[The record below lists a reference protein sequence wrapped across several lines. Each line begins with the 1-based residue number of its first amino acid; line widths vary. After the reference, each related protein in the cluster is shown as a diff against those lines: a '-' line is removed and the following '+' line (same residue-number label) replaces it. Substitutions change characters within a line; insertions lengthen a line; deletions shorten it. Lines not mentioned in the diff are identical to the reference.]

1 MFLCKMELERR
12 FRLRILGRNV
22 FFGNTVRFGDVSKDS
37 VPVFRIDSCL
47 RVIRDEFLIA
57 VRDEFVSLGTE
68 FLQLS
73 MERFDLSC
81 CKRSCP
87 ACLHAGAKKSR
98 RVVSILL
105 MGLVLFVNFQGT
117 VALAEDSPLWF
128 QDGRPVAQA
137 LEAVAILEDAA
148 EEGLS
153 PRKYGADS
161 LARALAAAQ
170 GVEALSPGVIMR
182 LEQDLTDAML
192 RYFNDLHFGQV
203 DPRQIQENFTPNA
216 PDRFDPAAHLRRAVR
231 AMRLREAVAEAA
243 PQVPLYDRLRQVLTH
258 YRGLEADPVFSKLW
272 QSALPPLP
280 NGKLEIGETYA
291 GLPLVTLRLIAL
303 GDLPRETIVT
313 ERYEGHIVKG
323 IMDFQV
329 RHGLEPD
336 GVIGRK
342 TLTQLAVSPSARVRQ
357 IELSMERLRWT
368 PLLHAP
374 RMIAVNIPEHI
385 LEAYEVENGT
395 IDVQTSMRV
404 IIGNALDTR
413 TPLFDGRMRFIEFS
427 PYWNVPLSIARSE
440 VVPKILR
447 DPSYFTRQ
455 GFEFVAADGRII
467 TTLSMDDLEAVRRG
481 QMRIRQRPGPKNA
494 LGDIKFIFPNKDS
507 IFLHHTPTTHLFEK
521 QRRDLSHGCIR
532 VEDPVGLAKF
542 VLQHDQVWG
551 EERIREAMS
560 SGVSTTLRL
569 REPPQVVLAYNT
581 VQVKND
587 GRVHFFQD
595 IYGQDKLLDQ
605 ALRRSVQ
612 ASQ

>member
-1 MFLCKMELERR
+1 MF
-12 FRLRILGRNV
+12 
-22 FFGNTVRFGDVSKDS
+22 FFGNTMRSGDVSKDS
-37 VPVFRIDSCL
+37 APVFRIDSCS
-47 RVIRDEFLIA
+47 RVNRYEFLIA
-57 VRDEFVSLGTE
+57 VRDGFLSYGID
-68 FLQLS
+68 FLQMS

-81 CKRSCP
+81 CNRSCIARLP
-87 ACLHAGAKKSR
+87 AGSKKSR
-98 RVVSILL
+98 RVASILL
-105 MGLVLFVNFQGT
+105 MGLFLLASLPGAT
-117 VALAEDSPLWF
+117 ALAEDRPLWF
-128 QDGRPVAQA
+128 KGGRPVDQA
-137 LEAVAILEDAA
+137 LEAVDILADAA

-170 GVEALSPGVIMR
+170 GAEALPAGVIMR

-192 RYFNDLHFGQV
+192 RYFRDLHFGQI
-203 DPRQIQENFTPNA
+203 DPRHIQENFTPHP
-216 PDRFDPAAHLRRAVR
+216 PDRFDPKIHLLRAVHS
-231 AMRLREAVAEAA
+231 MRLREAVAEAA
-243 PQVPLYDRLRQVLTH
+243 PQVPLYDRLRRALAD
-258 YRGLEADPVFSKLW
+258 YRGLAADPVFSKLW

-280 NGKLEIGETYA
+280 DGKLEIGQTYA
-291 GLPLVTLRLIAL
+291 GMPLVTLRLIAL

-313 ERYEGHIVKG
+313 EHYEGHIVKG

-342 TLTQLAVSPSARVRQ
+342 TLAQLAVTPSGRVRQ

-374 RMIAVNIPEHI
+374 RMIAVNIPEHT

-404 IIGNALDTR
+404 IIGSALDTR

-455 GFEFVAADGRII
+455 GFELVAADGRII
-467 TTLSMDDLEAVRRG
+467 TTLSLDDLDAVRRG

>member
-1 MFLCKMELERR
+1 M
-12 FRLRILGRNV
+12 
-22 FFGNTVRFGDVSKDS
+22 
-37 VPVFRIDSCL
+37 
-47 RVIRDEFLIA
+47 
-57 VRDEFVSLGTE
+57 
-68 FLQLS
+68 
-73 MERFDLSC
+73 SC
-81 CKRSCP
+81 CNHFCP
-87 ACLHAGAKKSR
+87 TRIQAGPGSSR
-98 RVVSILL
+98 RAMSILL
-105 MGLVLFVNFQGT
+105 MGLFSLVFLQG
-117 VALAEDSPLWF
+117 AAAFAEGSQLWF
-128 QDGRPVAQA
+128 KEGRPVSEA
-137 LEAVAILEDAA
+137 LEAVAILADAA

-153 PRKYGADS
+153 PQKYGAAV
-161 LARALAAAQ
+161 LGQALEATQ
-170 GVEALSPGVIMR
+170 GDEVMPPGVIMR

-192 RYFNDLHFGQV
+192 RYFRDLHFGQI

-216 PDRFDPAAHLRRAVR
+216 PDRFDPAAHLQRALQTGR
-231 AMRLREAVAEAA
+231 MREAVAEAA
-243 PQVPLYDRLRQVLTH
+243 PQVPLYGRLRQARARYSSLA
-258 YRGLEADPVFSKLW
+258 EDPVFSKLW
-272 QSALPPLP
+272 QSPLPPLP
-280 NGKLEIGETYA
+280 NGKLEIGESYA
-291 GLPLVTLRLIAL
+291 GMPLVTLRLIAL
-303 GDLPRETIVT
+303 GDLPRETGMT
-313 ERYEGHIVKG
+313 ELYEGHIVKG

-342 TLTQLAVSPSARVRQ
+342 TFAQLDVAPSARVRQ

-374 RMIAVNIPEHI
+374 RMIAVNIPEHM

-395 IDVQTSMRV
+395 VDTQISMRV
-404 IIGNALDTR
+404 IIGSALDTR
-413 TPLFDGRMRFIEFS
+413 TPLFDGRMRSIEFS

-455 GFEFVAADGRII
+455 GFEIVSADGRII
-467 TTLSMDDLEAVRRG
+467 TTLSLDDLEAVRTG
-481 QMRIRQRPGPKNA
+481 KMRIRQRPGPKNA

-542 VLQHDQVWG
+542 VLRNDKVWS

-560 SGVSTTLRL
+560 AGVSTTLRL
-569 REPPQVVLAYNT
+569 REPLQVVLAYNT

-605 ALRRSVQ
+605 ALRRSLQ
-612 ASQ
+612 TSQ